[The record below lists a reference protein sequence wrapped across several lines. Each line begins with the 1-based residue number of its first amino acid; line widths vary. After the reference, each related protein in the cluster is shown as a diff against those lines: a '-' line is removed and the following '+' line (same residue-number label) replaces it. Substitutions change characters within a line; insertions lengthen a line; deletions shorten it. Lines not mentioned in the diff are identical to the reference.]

1 MEHGFTSAPWQVI
14 ENEDDKLLFVCDA
27 NTEFIA
33 TVHFGFGYEVGEEM
47 ARCNARLIAAAPDLL
62 ELVRELLDNAEIDA
76 LNEPELRPLVRKA
89 RDVLAELA

>member
-1 MEHGFTSAPWQVI
+1 MEHVFTCAPWQVI

-76 LNEPELRPLVRKA
+76 LNEPELRPLCRRA
-89 RDVLAELA
+89 QDVMAELA